1 MVILRSFNF
10 ACKLNVFINILK
22 NNAKKTQMEDFVVPG
37 LLLARAVAF
46 WVFIVVKD

>member
-1 MVILRSFNF
+1 MQVKRFHKYF
-10 ACKLNVFINILK
+10 EKKC
-22 NNAKKTQMEDFVVPG
+22 KKTQMEDFVVPG